1 MSLKK
6 IISVKGIMVAA
17 AALLLFA
24 CKPEPVAVTGITLN
38 AKELNLQP
46 GVTAVLTAT
55 VEPKEAVYGT
65 IAWSVSPKD
74 TVKLTV
80 DQKKKGPC
88 TVEALKEGKATVTA
102 IVDGLRSVQC
112 PVAVNY
118 KSITNT
124 AFIEALDTRAKDRSG
139 KKVTVG
145 WTKEPDGTVKL
156 TPENLE
162 KIRAVTK
169 LDISGYDIA
178 VEERLSDLSGIE
190 YFTGLTYL
198 SCSGNQ
204 LTELD
209 VTKNTALTDLSCS
222 GNQLTELDVTNNTEL
237 TYLDCYN
244 NNLTELDV
252 TKNTAL
258 TDLKCYDNNLAEL
271 DVTKNTAL
279 INLSCYENQL
289 AALDVTKNTALT
301 LLQCFENRLTELDVT
316 NNTELTYLDCEDQ
329 SISSLDVSQNT
340 KLKQLWCG
348 GNDLAELDIT
358 NNTALATLCC
368 GNQTS
373 DGSATQDLALTLT
386 AAQKTTW
393 ESKWSSSSR
402 NTNVTATVKTTE

>member
-1 MSLKK
+1 MNLKK

-46 GVTAVLTAT
+46 EETAVLTAT
-55 VEPKEAVYGT
+55 VEPKETVYGT

-80 DQKKKGPC
+80 DQKKKGTC
-88 TVEALKEGKATVTA
+88 TVEALIEGKATVTA

-124 AFIEALDTRAKDRSG
+124 AFIEALDTRAKDTSG

-162 KIRAVTK
+162 KIRAVTE
-169 LDISGYDIA
+169 LYICVYGIA

-198 SCSGNQ
+198 DCSYNQ
-204 LTELD
+204 
-209 VTKNTALTDLSCS
+209 
-222 GNQLTELDVTNNTEL
+222 
-237 TYLDCYN
+237 
-244 NNLTELDV
+244 
-252 TKNTAL
+252 
-258 TDLKCYDNNLAEL
+258 
-271 DVTKNTAL
+271 
-279 INLSCYENQL
+279 
-289 AALDVTKNTALT
+289 
-301 LLQCFENRLTELDVT
+301 LTELDVT

-340 KLKQLWCG
+340 KLNQLWCG
-348 GNDLAELDIT
+348 GNDLADLNITNNTALTTLYCDRNRLAELDIT
-358 NNTALATLCC
+358 NNTALKELYC

-393 ESKWSSSSR
+393 ESKWISSDR
-402 NTNVTATVKTTE
+402 NKHVTATVKTTE

>member
-1 MSLKK
+1 
-6 IISVKGIMVAA
+6 MVAA

-38 AKELNLQP
+38 ATELNLQP
-46 GVTAVLTAT
+46 GETAVLTAT

-80 DQKKKGPC
+80 DQKKKGTC

-124 AFIEALDTRAKDRSG
+124 AFIEALDTRAEDTSG

-169 LDISGYDIA
+169 LDISGYGIA

-209 VTKNTALTDLSCS
+209 VTKNTALTDLK
-222 GNQLTELDVTNNTEL
+222 
-237 TYLDCYN
+237 CYD

-258 TDLKCYDNNLAEL
+258 INLNCYENQLAALDVTKNTALTYLSCSGNQLTEL

-279 INLSCYENQL
+279 INLYCNKNQL

-358 NNTALATLCC
+358 NNTALATLYC

-393 ESKWSSSSR
+393 ESKWISDDR
-402 NTNVTATVKTTE
+402 NKHVTATVKTTE

>member
-1 MSLKK
+1 MNLKK
-6 IISVKGIMVAA
+6 RFSVKGIMVAA

-24 CKPEPVAVTGITLN
+24 CDPEPVAVTGITLN

-46 GVTAVLTAT
+46 GETDVLTAT

-80 DQKKKGPC
+80 DQKKKGTC
-88 TVEALKEGKATVTA
+88 TVKALKEGKATVTA

-124 AFIEALDTRAKDRSG
+124 AFIEALDTRAKDTSG

-162 KIRAVTK
+162 KIRAVTE
-169 LDISGYDIA
+169 LNISGYDIA
-178 VEERLSDLSGIE
+178 IEERLSDLSGIE

-198 SCSGNQ
+198 DCSWNQLTALDVTKNTALTGLSCSGNQ

-209 VTKNTALTDLSCS
+209 VTKNTAL
-222 GNQLTELDVTNNTEL
+222 
-237 TYLDCYN
+237 
-244 NNLTELDV
+244 
-252 TKNTAL
+252 
-258 TDLKCYDNNLAEL
+258 
-271 DVTKNTAL
+271 
-279 INLSCYENQL
+279 INLNCYKNQL

-301 LLQCFENRLTELDVT
+301 DLRCYNNNLTELDVT
-316 NNTELTYLDCEDQ
+316 NNTELTDLDCEDQ
-329 SISSLDVSQNT
+329 AISSLDVSQNT
-340 KLKQLWCG
+340 KLQLFMCG

-393 ESKWSSSSR
+393 ESKWISSDR
-402 NTNVTATVKTTE
+402 NKHVTATVKTAE

>member
-1 MSLKK
+1 MNLKK

-46 GVTAVLTAT
+46 GETAVLTAT

-80 DQKKKGPC
+80 DQKKKGTC

-124 AFIEALDTRAKDRSG
+124 AFIEALDTRAEDTSG

-169 LDISGYDIA
+169 LNISGYGIA
-178 VEERLSDLSGIE
+178 KEERLSDLSGIE

-198 SCSGNQ
+198 DCSY
-204 LTELD
+204 
-209 VTKNTALTDLSCS
+209 
-222 GNQLTELDVTNNTEL
+222 NQLTELDVTNNTEL
-237 TYLDCYN
+237 TH
-244 NNLTELDV
+244 
-252 TKNTAL
+252 
-258 TDLKCYDNNLAEL
+258 
-271 DVTKNTAL
+271 
-279 INLSCYENQL
+279 
-289 AALDVTKNTALT
+289 
-301 LLQCFENRLTELDVT
+301 
-316 NNTELTYLDCEDQ
+316 LDCEDQ

-340 KLKQLWCG
+340 KLNQLWCG
-348 GNDLAELDIT
+348 GNDLAELNITNNTALTTLYCERNRLAELDIT
-358 NNTALATLCC
+358 NNTALATLYC

>member
-1 MSLKK
+1 MNLKK

-46 GVTAVLTAT
+46 GETAVLTAT

-80 DQKKKGPC
+80 DQKKKGTC

-112 PVAVNY
+112 PVAVNC

-124 AFIEALDTRAKDRSG
+124 AFIEALDTRAKDTSG

-169 LDISGYDIA
+169 LNISGYGIA

-198 SCSGNQ
+198 DCSR
-204 LTELD
+204 
-209 VTKNTALTDLSCS
+209 
-222 GNQLTELDVTNNTEL
+222 NQLTELDVTNNTEL
-237 TYLDCYN
+237 TYLDC
-244 NNLTELDV
+244 
-252 TKNTAL
+252 
-258 TDLKCYDNNLAEL
+258 
-271 DVTKNTAL
+271 
-279 INLSCYENQL
+279 EN
-289 AALDVTKNTALT
+289 
-301 LLQCFENRLTELDVT
+301 
-316 NNTELTYLDCEDQ
+316 Q

-340 KLKQLWCG
+340 KLKELYCG

-358 NNTALATLCC
+358 NNTALTTLYCARNRLTELNITNNTALTSLSCDDNRLAELDITNNAALATLRC

>member
-46 GVTAVLTAT
+46 EETAVLTAT

-80 DQKKKGPC
+80 DQKKKGTC

-124 AFIEALDTRAKDRSG
+124 AFIEALDTRAKDTSG

-162 KIRAVTK
+162 KIRAVTE
-169 LDISGYDIA
+169 LYICGYGIA

-198 SCSGNQ
+198 DCSYNQ

-209 VTKNTALTDLSCS
+209 VTKNTALT
-222 GNQLTELDVTNNTEL
+222 NFK
-237 TYLDCYN
+237 CYN
-244 NNLTELDV
+244 NN
-252 TKNTAL
+252 
-258 TDLKCYDNNLAEL
+258 
-271 DVTKNTAL
+271 
-279 INLSCYENQL
+279 
-289 AALDVTKNTALT
+289 
-301 LLQCFENRLTELDVT
+301 LTELDVT

-340 KLKQLWCG
+340 KLKVFMCG
-348 GNDLAELDIT
+348 GNDLAVLNITNNTALTGLYCDMNRLTELNITNNTALTTLYCDRNRLAELDIT
-358 NNTALATLCC
+358 NNTALATLYC

>member
-1 MSLKK
+1 MNLKK

-46 GVTAVLTAT
+46 GETAVLTAT

-80 DQKKKGPC
+80 DQKKKGTC

-124 AFIEALDTRAKDRSG
+124 AFIEALDTRAKDASG

-169 LDISGYDIA
+169 LNISGYGIA
-178 VEERLSDLSGIE
+178 KEERLSDLSGIE
-190 YFTGLTYL
+190 YFTGLDYL
-198 SCSGNQ
+198 DCSRNQ

-209 VTKNTALTDLSCS
+209 VTKNTALT
-222 GNQLTELDVTNNTEL
+222 NFN
-237 TYLDCYN
+237 CYN
-244 NNLTELDV
+244 NN
-252 TKNTAL
+252 
-258 TDLKCYDNNLAEL
+258 
-271 DVTKNTAL
+271 
-279 INLSCYENQL
+279 
-289 AALDVTKNTALT
+289 
-301 LLQCFENRLTELDVT
+301 LTELDVT

-340 KLKQLWCG
+340 KLKELWCG
-348 GNDLAELDIT
+348 GNDLAVLDIT
-358 NNTALATLCC
+358 NNTALTSLYCDRNRLAELGITNNTALKELHC

>member
-46 GVTAVLTAT
+46 EETAVLTAT

-80 DQKKKGPC
+80 DQKKKGTC
-88 TVEALKEGKATVTA
+88 TVEALKKGKATVTA

-118 KSITNT
+118 KSIINT
-124 AFIEALDTRAKDRSG
+124 AFIEALDTRAKDTLG

-145 WTKEPDGTVKL
+145 WTKEPDGTVLL
-156 TPENLE
+156 TPENLAAMA
-162 KIRAVTK
+162 AVTK
-169 LDISGYDIA
+169 LNISGYDIA

-198 SCSGNQ
+198 DCSYNQ

-209 VTKNTALTDLSCS
+209 VTKNTALT
-222 GNQLTELDVTNNTEL
+222 NFK
-237 TYLDCYN
+237 CYN
-244 NNLTELDV
+244 NN
-252 TKNTAL
+252 
-258 TDLKCYDNNLAEL
+258 
-271 DVTKNTAL
+271 
-279 INLSCYENQL
+279 
-289 AALDVTKNTALT
+289 
-301 LLQCFENRLTELDVT
+301 LTELDVT

-340 KLKQLWCG
+340 KLQVFMCG
-348 GNDLAELDIT
+348 GNDLAVLNITNNTALTTLYCARNRLTELNITNNTALTSLSCDDNRLAELDIT
-358 NNTALATLCC
+358 NNAALATLRC

-393 ESKWSSSSR
+393 ESKWRSSSR

>member
-46 GVTAVLTAT
+46 GETAVLTAT

-80 DQKKKGPC
+80 DQKKKGTC

-102 IVDGLRSVQC
+102 VVDGLRSVQC

-124 AFIEALDTRAKDRSG
+124 AFIEALDTRAKDASG

-169 LDISGYDIA
+169 LNISGYDIA

-198 SCSGNQ
+198 NCGDNR
-204 LTELD
+204 LT
-209 VTKNTALTDLSCS
+209 A
-222 GNQLTELDVTNNTEL
+222 
-237 TYLDCYN
+237 
-244 NNLTELDV
+244 
-252 TKNTAL
+252 
-258 TDLKCYDNNLAEL
+258 L

-279 INLSCYENQL
+279 INLNCYKNQL

-301 LLQCFENRLTELDVT
+301 RLQCYENRLTELDVT

-340 KLKQLWCG
+340 KLKELWCG
-348 GNDLAELDIT
+348 GNDLAVLDIT
-358 NNTALATLCC
+358 NNTALTTLYCDRNRLAELGITNNTALKELHC

>member
-1 MSLKK
+1 MNLKK

-46 GVTAVLTAT
+46 GETAVLTAT

-80 DQKKKGPC
+80 DQKKKGTC

-124 AFIEALDTRAKDRSG
+124 AFIEALDTRAKDASG

-169 LDISGYDIA
+169 LEISGYGIA

-198 SCSGNQ
+198 DCSRNQ

-209 VTKNTALTDLSCS
+209 VTKNTALT
-222 GNQLTELDVTNNTEL
+222 NFK
-237 TYLDCYN
+237 CYN
-244 NNLTELDV
+244 NN
-252 TKNTAL
+252 
-258 TDLKCYDNNLAEL
+258 
-271 DVTKNTAL
+271 
-279 INLSCYENQL
+279 
-289 AALDVTKNTALT
+289 
-301 LLQCFENRLTELDVT
+301 LTELDVT
-316 NNTELTYLDCEDQ
+316 NNTELTYLDCENQ

-340 KLKQLWCG
+340 KLQVFMCG
-348 GNDLAELDIT
+348 GNDLAVLNITNNTALTTLYCARNRLTELNITNNTALTSLSCDDNRLAELDIT
-358 NNTALATLCC
+358 NNAALATLRC

-393 ESKWSSSSR
+393 ESEWIRDDR
-402 NTNVTATVKTTE
+402 NKHVTATVKTTE

>member
-1 MSLKK
+1 M
-6 IISVKGIMVAA
+6 
-17 AALLLFA
+17 
-24 CKPEPVAVTGITLN
+24 TGITLN

-46 GVTAVLTAT
+46 GETAVLTAT

-80 DQKKKGPC
+80 DQKKKGTC

-124 AFIEALDTRAKDRSG
+124 AFIEALDTRAEDTSG

-169 LDISGYDIA
+169 LNISGYGIA
-178 VEERLSDLSGIE
+178 KEERLSDLSGIE

-198 SCSGNQ
+198 NLNCSYNQ

-209 VTKNTALTDLSCS
+209 VTKNTALT
-222 GNQLTELDVTNNTEL
+222 QLHCFENR
-237 TYLDCYN
+237 
-244 NNLTELDV
+244 LTELDV

-258 TDLKCYDNNLAEL
+258 T
-271 DVTKNTAL
+271 
-279 INLSCYENQL
+279 QL
-289 AALDVTKNTALT
+289 H
-301 LLQCFENRLTELDVT
+301 CFENRLTELDVT

-340 KLKQLWCG
+340 KLKELWCG
-348 GNDLAELDIT
+348 GNDLAVLDIT
-358 NNTALATLCC
+358 NNTALTSLYCDRNRLAELGITNNTALKELHC

-393 ESKWSSSSR
+393 ESKWISDDR
-402 NTNVTATVKTTE
+402 NKHVTATVKTTE

>member
-1 MSLKK
+1 
-6 IISVKGIMVAA
+6 MVAA

-24 CKPEPVAVTGITLN
+24 CDPEPVAVTGITLN

-46 GVTAVLTAT
+46 GETDVLTAT

-80 DQKKKGPC
+80 DQKKKGTC
-88 TVEALKEGKATVTA
+88 TVKALKEGKATVTA

-124 AFIEALDTRAKDRSG
+124 AFIEALDTRAKDTSG

-162 KIRAVTK
+162 KIRAVTE
-169 LDISGYDIA
+169 LNISGYDIA
-178 VEERLSDLSGIE
+178 IEERLSDLSGIE

-198 SCSGNQ
+198 DCSWNQLTALDVTKNTALTGLSCSGNQ

-209 VTKNTALTDLSCS
+209 VTKNTALINLNCYKNQLAALDVTKNTALTDLSCS
-222 GNQLTELDVTNNTEL
+222 RNQ
-237 TYLDCYN
+237 
-244 NNLTELDV
+244 LTELDV

-258 TDLKCYDNNLAEL
+258 TDLRCYNN
-271 DVTKNTAL
+271 N
-279 INLSCYENQL
+279 
-289 AALDVTKNTALT
+289 
-301 LLQCFENRLTELDVT
+301 LTELDVT
-316 NNTELTYLDCEDQ
+316 NNTELTDLDCEDQ
-329 SISSLDVSQNT
+329 AISSLDVSQNT
-340 KLKQLWCG
+340 KLQLFMCG
-348 GNDLAELDIT
+348 GNDLAELNITNNTALTILYCDRNRLAELDIT

-393 ESKWSSSSR
+393 ESKWISSDR
-402 NTNVTATVKTTE
+402 NKHVTATVKTAE

>member
-1 MSLKK
+1 MNLKK

-46 GVTAVLTAT
+46 GETAVLTAT

-80 DQKKKGPC
+80 DQKKKGTC

-102 IVDGLRSVQC
+102 VVDGLRSVQC

-124 AFIEALDTRAKDRSG
+124 AFIEAVDTRAKDASG

-169 LDISGYDIA
+169 LNIRGYDIA

-198 SCSGNQ
+198 NCGDNRLTALDVTKNTALTELYCSRNQ

-209 VTKNTALTDLSCS
+209 VTKNTALT
-222 GNQLTELDVTNNTEL
+222 QLHCFENR
-237 TYLDCYN
+237 
-244 NNLTELDV
+244 LTELDV

-258 TDLKCYDNNLAEL
+258 T
-271 DVTKNTAL
+271 
-279 INLSCYENQL
+279 QL
-289 AALDVTKNTALT
+289 H
-301 LLQCFENRLTELDVT
+301 CFENRLTELDVT

-340 KLKQLWCG
+340 KLKELWCG
-348 GNDLAELDIT
+348 GNDLAVLDIT
-358 NNTALATLCC
+358 NNTALTSLYCDRNRLAELGITNNTALKELHC

-393 ESKWSSSSR
+393 ESKWISDDR
-402 NTNVTATVKTTE
+402 NKHVTATVKTTE

>member
-24 CKPEPVAVTGITLN
+24 CKPEPVAVTGITLT

-46 GVTAVLTAT
+46 GETAVLTAT

-80 DQKKKGPC
+80 DQKKKGTC

-124 AFIEALDTRAKDRSG
+124 AFIEALDTRAEDTSG

-169 LDISGYDIA
+169 LNISGYDIA

-198 SCSGNQ
+198 DCSYNQLTELDVTKNTALINLNCYKNQLAALDVTKNTALTRLRCYENRLTALDVTKNTALTELYCFGNQ

-209 VTKNTALTDLSCS
+209 VTKNTALT
-222 GNQLTELDVTNNTEL
+222 QLH
-237 TYLDCYN
+237 
-244 NNLTELDV
+244 
-252 TKNTAL
+252 
-258 TDLKCYDNNLAEL
+258 
-271 DVTKNTAL
+271 
-279 INLSCYENQL
+279 
-289 AALDVTKNTALT
+289 
-301 LLQCFENRLTELDVT
+301 CFENRLTELDVT

-340 KLKQLWCG
+340 KLKELWCG
-348 GNDLAELDIT
+348 GNDLAVLNITNNTALTTLYCERNRLAELDIT
-358 NNTALATLCC
+358 NNAALATLRC
-368 GNQTS
+368 GNQIS
-373 DGSATQDLALTLT
+373 DGSATQNLALTLT

-393 ESKWSSSSR
+393 ESKWIRDDR
-402 NTNVTATVKTTE
+402 NKHVTATVKTTE